1 MSALLFKL
9 AADGAAP
16 PAPAG
21 LRRLLHTAWP
31 RFAAGRRASAPWLHR
46 LGLVLLLALLVA
58 APLLLSRSVL
68 LRQQAERQAQ
78 GAQALAQAL
87 WAMPGP
93 LAARLAALP
102 AWPGAAQGEV
112 QVTAADGRTVAAWRH
127 RRPPLVAPTWFVSWL
142 GLPLP
147 PAVAVAVVE
156 GQRLQI
162 ALRQDASEVLDLLW
176 PLVLA
181 STGAMLALAVGGG
194 LVWRRQLRAVR
205 AHGEATLRLNQQRS
219 QGLFAAQAQQLEAL
233 RLQAH
238 TDALTGLPNRAQFV
252 AALDQALA
260 GQGGAPQTGLV
271 LLRLADLA
279 GLNARLGHDTTDR
292 VLVALAQVLDSYPR
306 RIERCLAGRLNGAD
320 FALMLPVAGLTAE
333 TAHSLMPALRLAILR
348 LDPQASVAAGAVEL
362 ARCRSAA
369 QALALA
375 DAALAEAELAGRY
388 TVVCGGSA
396 ALLVDAQGQAVG
408 EAAWPRRIARALA
421 LGQVALADFP
431 VCTADGQVLHL
442 DCPLRVRFEPGGA
455 LEPAQR
461 WLSLA
466 VRSRLCAQVDEKA
479 LALAL
484 AAILA
489 DGQARCVNIAA
500 QSLASPEFVVAISR
514 RLAQAPDAACRL
526 WIDLPES
533 LALERPMLVREVAR
547 QWRPLGARLA
557 LEHCGE
563 GLMRIP
569 QLIDLG
575 LDCVRVDGR
584 FVNGVA
590 APQAQQARRY
600 LQGLVHLVQTVG
612 LLVTAEGVLDPRDL
626 PALWALGFDAAT
638 GPAVGAGL
646 GLAVESLD
654 ALATV
659 EADDLAVA

>member
-1 MSALLFKL
+1 MSALLSK
-9 AADGAAP
+9 
-16 PAPAG
+16 PATEHTTPA
-21 LRRLLHTAWP
+21 
-31 RFAAGRRASAPWLHR
+31 SWLHR
-46 LGLVLLLALLVA
+46 VGVAVLLVLLA
-58 APLLLSRSVL
+58 AMPLWLGRAVL
-68 LRQQAERQAQ
+68 LHQQAERQARSAQ
-78 GAQALAQAL
+78 AMAQALSV
-87 WAMPGP
+87 MPGP
-93 LAARLAALP
+93 LAMRLVALQV
-102 AWPGAAQGEV
+102 WPGTTQSDVRVTTASGQVAAQ
-112 QVTAADGRTVAAWRH
+112 WR
-127 RRPPLVAPTWFVSWL
+127 RARPPLVAPQGFAAWL

-147 PAVAVAVVE
+147 PVVAVAVVD

-162 ALRQDASEVLDLLW
+162 AVQQDATESLDLLW
-176 PLVLA
+176 SLGLA
-181 STGAMLALAVGGG
+181 GTGALLILSLGGG
-194 LVWRRQLRAVR
+194 LVWRRRLRAVQAR
-205 AHGEATLRLNQQRS
+205 SEAAAQLTLQRT
-219 QGLFAAQAQQLEAL
+219 QTLFSAQAQQLEAL

-260 GQGGAPQTGLV
+260 GQGDAPQTGLV
-271 LLRLADLA
+271 LLRLDNLA
-279 GLNARLGHDTTDR
+279 GLNARLGHDATDR

-320 FALMLPVAGLTAE
+320 FALMLPVAGLAAE

-348 LDPQASVAAGAVEL
+348 VDPQASVAAGAVEL

-421 LGQVALADFP
+421 LGQVALGDYP
-431 VCTADGQVLHL
+431 VCTADGRVLHL

-466 VRSRLCAQVDEKA
+466 VRSRLCTQVDEKA

-489 DGQARCVNIAA
+489 DGRARCVNIAA
-500 QSLASPEFVVAISR
+500 QSVASPEFVVAIGR

-533 LALERPMLVREVAR
+533 LALERPMLVRELAR

-584 FVNGVA
+584 YVNGVA

-612 LLVTAEGVLDPRDL
+612 LLVTAEGVRDPQDL

-638 GPAVGAGL
+638 GPAVGVGH
-646 GLAVESLD
+646 GRVVESPGEV
-654 ALATV
+654 ATV
-659 EADDLAVA
+659 EPEAMVVA